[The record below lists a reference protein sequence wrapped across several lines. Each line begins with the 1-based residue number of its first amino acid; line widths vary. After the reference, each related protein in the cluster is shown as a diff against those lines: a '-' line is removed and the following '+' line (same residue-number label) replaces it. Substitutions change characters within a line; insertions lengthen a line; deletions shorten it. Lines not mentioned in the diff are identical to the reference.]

1 MPSHPIDF
9 RIQADV
15 FSTPELVAVFEEKAR
30 FKRWLAFEAA
40 LAAAQARLGV
50 IPEEAAVEI
59 NDKATLEHLDLL
71 ALADSYK
78 VSRNSLMPV
87 VNGLRRACANG
98 HGEFVHYGATTQD
111 VLDTSQVL
119 ELKAVFA
126 ILFRD
131 LRKLEDILIGLSRR
145 YRETPMIGRTHG
157 QQALPITLGLKTVV
171 WQQEVRRHINR
182 LLGLHPRVLVG
193 QLSGA
198 VGTMAALGPL
208 ANQVA
213 ADTLKSLG
221 LGHTTVSWHTA
232 RDNIAE
238 VGSFFALLAG
248 TFEKIA
254 NEIFQLT
261 KTEIFELSEPAPGK
275 AMSSST
281 MPHKRNPVLCQRV
294 SVLARHIRGLTHTIF
309 DSMGHEH
316 ERDARCLWAEW
327 LAVPQSC
334 IYVGTALQYLLAIT
348 EGLKI
353 REDRMLENL
362 HLQKD
367 KVVSEWLMFKLGS
380 AIGKMRAQ
388 KKLSDIF
395 ARVDAAE
402 TTLEVALREDVELHS
417 QLTVEDFAM
426 LDHPEF
432 YTGHAAAI
440 VDAALEETLACRQN
454 DPEELK

>member
-9 RIQADV
+9 QIQADV

-30 FKRWLAFEAA
+30 FQRWLTFEAA
-40 LAAAQARLGV
+40 LASVQAHLGV
-50 IPEEAAVEI
+50 IPDEAAAEI
-59 NDKATLEHLDLL
+59 NDKAALEHLDLV
-71 ALADSYK
+71 ALANSYE

-98 HGEFVHYGATTQD
+98 HGEFVHYGVTTQD

-119 ELKAVFA
+119 ELKEVFT

-131 LRKLEDILIGLSRR
+131 LRRLEDILIDLSRR
-145 YRETPMIGRTHG
+145 YRNTPMVGRTHG
-157 QQALPITLGLKTVV
+157 QQALPITFGLKTAV
-171 WQQEVRRHINR
+171 WLHEVRRHINR
-182 LLGLHPRVLVG
+182 LLGLRSRVLVG

-198 VGTMAALGPL
+198 VGTMAALGPK

-213 ADTLKSLG
+213 ADTLRRLG

-238 VGSFFALLAG
+238 TGSFFALLAG

-254 NEIFQLT
+254 NEIFLLA
-261 KTEIFELSEPAPGK
+261 KTEIFELSEPKPGK

-327 LAVPQSC
+327 LAVPQIC
-334 IYVGTALQYLLAIT
+334 IYVGTALHYLVVIT
-348 EGLKI
+348 EGLEV

-362 HLQKD
+362 CLQKD
-367 KVVSEWLMFKLGS
+367 KVISEWLMFKLGA

-388 KKLSDIF
+388 KKLADIF

-402 TTLEVALREDVELHS
+402 TTLEDALREDVELHS
-417 QLTVEDFAM
+417 LLTAEDFAI
-426 LDHPEF
+426 LDHPEY

-440 VDAALEETLACRQN
+440 VDAALEETMACRRN
-454 DPEELK
+454 DPEDV